1 MRAVWLQFLSVQI
14 NVEEKRRCLAS
25 QLMTSEGIVVL
36 MMGAIAFAKQVQKT
50 MEHAI
55 WFQTIAI
62 DCTSSK
68 LNLRVNIGSK
78 VFAALKTFHILNPSF
93 VLLEFI
99 LLQF

>member
-1 MRAVWLQFLSVQI
+1 MVGQKVIKAVWLQFLSVQI

-50 MEHAI
+50 MELAI

-68 LNLRVNIGSK
+68 LNPRVKIGVK
-78 VFAALKTFHILNPSF
+78 LFPALNSYHILNPSF
-93 VLLEFI
+93 V
-99 LLQF
+99 